1 MAKNVMQGI
10 NLITKRDADP
20 VPIARLKKIL
30 PLAAVISLLLFVILF
45 FSSLIYTNSNLSK
58 FNRLKND
65 VENLENQI
73 SSQKSTEG
81 VYTLSTTLLQTLA
94 QTISG
99 TKHFSP
105 LISQLSTLETNG
117 IRITSSIADKRGNV
131 SISLTASSSAALSSF
146 VNSLMTQESDKKLF
160 TDMYAQGTIRD
171 RKGKYNLSI
180 SMKANPSLFQ

>member
-1 MAKNVMQGI
+1 MAKKVMQGI
-10 NLITKRDADP
+10 NLIPKRDADP
-20 VPIARLKKIL
+20 VPVARLKKIL

-45 FSSLIYTNSNLSK
+45 FSSLLYTNSNLSK
-58 FNRLKND
+58 FNRLKKD

-81 VYTLSTTLLQTLA
+81 VYTLTASLLQTLV

-105 LISQLSTLETNG
+105 LISELSTLETNG
-117 IRITSSIADKRGNV
+117 IRITSALADKKGNI
-131 SISLTASSSAALSSF
+131 SISLTASSSATLSSF
-146 VNSLMTQESDKKLF
+146 VNSLIAQESDKKLF
-160 TDMYAQGTIRD
+160 TDMYAAGTIRD
-171 RKGKYNLSI
+171 RKGKYNLTI